1 MLVAV
6 FEGQLGDSRLIEF
19 PQPFRNHRVVL
30 LFGRVSKRELETKFA
45 SKFERDPTVFGGVRS
60 REKAAVFSVLH
71 VFAVRLQNARVRTG
85 FRKNFAQHGKIK
97 AHRVA
102 EAKTFGKAGGL
113 DVHYHVDQRLYLGC
127 SPRSADETNGFPK
140 FFHKRS
146 RRTKRRLITAA
157 V

>member
-71 VFAVRLQNARVRTG
+71 VFAVRLQNARGRTG
-85 FRKNFAQHGKIK
+85 FRKNFAQLINNLPLAFTSRLSPDFAKIFRI
-97 AHRVA
+97 AASSLTTVM
-102 EAKTFGKAGGL
+102 TTS
-113 DVHYHVDQRLYLGC
+113 D
-127 SPRSADETNGFPK
+127 SAVTSDK
-140 FFHKRS
+140 F
-146 RRTKRRLITAA
+146 
-157 V
+157 